1 MSSVQTPGTCVELH
15 DERDVV
21 GSGSSIASIKFPEF
35 HMFDTNWKL
44 KLEAE
49 WCQELNTHSISLKL
63 RHRRRSTEDIWNL
76 EAVIQIKIDEE
87 WLKGETVIETQ
98 FSNRKREIKISNVGF
113 TTDKWT
119 ESEITCHANIVMQ
132 IKSST
137 GIQLRNFIDFSR
149 PLPIFSDAIVLSMA
163 SPVFLRAFADA
174 ADNNKEYIT
183 LCNVTPK
190 DFRRILN
197 MIYSPHLPPK
207 QWIKETDSKKQ
218 LEHIYHLLSI
228 AKVLEISIAFEV
240 ADKWLVKHGQFDLG
254 NSLLLAQTFGLREL
268 MGSELS
274 KIRSI
279 RDVRKRRDS
288 IDSLNFKTK
297 AMILDH
303 LLFSF

>member
-1 MSSVQTPGTCVELH
+1 MSSVHTPGTCVELH

-21 GSGSSIASIKFPEF
+21 GSGPSIASIKFPEF

-63 RHRRRSTEDIWNL
+63 RHRRRSTEYIWNL
-76 EAVIQIKIDEE
+76 EAVIQIKVDEE

-98 FSNRKREIKISNVGF
+98 FSNRKREVKISNVRF
-113 TTDKWT
+113 TTDKWA
-119 ESEITCHANIVMQ
+119 ESEITCHVNIVMQ
-132 IKSST
+132 
-137 GIQLRNFIDFSR
+137 
-149 PLPIFSDAIVLSMA
+149 VLSMA

-207 QWIKETDSKKQ
+207 QWIKETDTKKQ

>member
-1 MSSVQTPGTCVELH
+1 MSSVQTPGTRVELH

-21 GSGSSIASIKFPEF
+21 GSGPSIASIKFPEF

-76 EAVIQIKIDEE
+76 EAVIQIKVDEE

-98 FSNRKREIKISNVGF
+98 FSNRKREVKISNVGF
-113 TTDKWT
+113 TTDKWA
-119 ESEITCHANIVMQ
+119 ESEITCHVNIVMQ
-132 IKSST
+132 
-137 GIQLRNFIDFSR
+137 
-149 PLPIFSDAIVLSMA
+149 VLSMA

-207 QWIKETDSKKQ
+207 QWIKETDTKKQ